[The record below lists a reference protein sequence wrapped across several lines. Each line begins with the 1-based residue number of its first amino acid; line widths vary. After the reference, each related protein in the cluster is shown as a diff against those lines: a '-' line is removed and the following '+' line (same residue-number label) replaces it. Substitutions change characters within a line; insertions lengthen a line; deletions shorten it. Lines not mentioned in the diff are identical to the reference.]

1 MRIKHVDDYLNFFF
15 FKGDIVVTP
24 MGVVVGEKFVAFG
37 KQGRQI

>member
-15 FKGDIVVTP
+15 KGDKVVTP